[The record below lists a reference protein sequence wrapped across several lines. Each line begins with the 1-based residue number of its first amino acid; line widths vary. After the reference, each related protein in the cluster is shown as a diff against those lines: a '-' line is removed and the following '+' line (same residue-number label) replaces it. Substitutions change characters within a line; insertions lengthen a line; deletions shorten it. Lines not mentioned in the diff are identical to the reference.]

1 MTASSSFL
9 LWSTLICMIRSRL
22 SYVRFNLKILTLL
35 LPAFSYFI
43 AVKVRFGFNLFF
55 SATPAPGLPSYW
67 GIVLLTTIVWALA
80 AEESGLWNVEQLY
93 APGGKSRRLLEALA
107 FTYAIV
113 MALGFLYRQ
122 ASYSRLV
129 IAISAV
135 TLFVLATAARIIS
148 RVLLELLRKNGRN
161 EVKILMVGT
170 DRFARRVAT
179 SLLHG
184 EVLPCK
190 VVGFVRLP
198 DQEIAVEGPV
208 YEMDQI
214 PNFSNGHSINDIV
227 IALPAARLS
236 DVQKISPALE
246 KLCVPTRV
254 VIDLGDGVGIRDRL
268 IDLGGIHM
276 LDLRPTLA
284 ETGPY
289 LFQKRAFDVALSLF
303 ILLLTLPIFLLV
315 ALAVKVSSRGPIF
328 FSQER
333 VGLNG
338 RVFRMLKF
346 RTMRVGSREEG
357 DTRWTCD
364 NDPRRTA
371 VGVFLR
377 KTNLDE
383 LPQFLNVLKGDMSI
397 VGPRPERAHFVERF
411 LEEFDRYNFRHTFK
425 VGITGWA
432 QVNGWRGDTSIAKRV
447 EYDLY
452 YLRNWSLTFDLQII
466 TMTLLRIFNSK
477 NAY

>member
-1 MTASSSFL
+1 M
-9 LWSTLICMIRSRL
+9 
-22 SYVRFNLKILTLL
+22 
-35 LPAFSYFI
+35 
-43 AVKVRFGFNLFF
+43 
-55 SATPAPGLPSYW
+55 PSYW
-67 GIVLLTTIVWALA
+67 GILLLTTIVWAIV

-93 APGGKSRRLLEALA
+93 APGRKSRRLLEALA
-107 FTYAIV
+107 FTYAVV
-113 MALGFLYRQ
+113 MAVGFLYRQ

-135 TLFVLATAARIIS
+135 ALFVLATMARVGF
-148 RVLLELLRKNGRN
+148 RVLLEMWRRDGRN
-161 EVKILMVGT
+161 EVKILIVGT
-170 DRFARRVAT
+170 DRFARRVGT

-184 EVLPCK
+184 EVLPCR
-190 VVGFVRLP
+190 VVGFVRMP
-198 DQEIAVEGPV
+198 GQEVAVDGPV

-214 PNFSNGHSINDIV
+214 PTFSNGNSVNDII

-236 DVQKISPALE
+236 EVQTIAPTLE

-254 VIDLGDGVGIRDRL
+254 VIDLGEGVVLRDRL

-289 LFQKRAFDVALSLF
+289 LFQKRIFDVAFSVF
-303 ILLLTLPIFLLV
+303 ILLLTLPVTGAI
-315 ALAVKVSSRGPIF
+315 ALAIKLGGRGPVF
-328 FSQER
+328 FAQDR

-346 RTMRVGSREEG
+346 RTMKVGSREEG
-357 DTRWTCD
+357 DTRWTSD

-371 VGVFLR
+371 VGTFLR

-383 LPQFLNVLKGDMSI
+383 LPQFFNVIKGDMSI
-397 VGPRPERAHFVERF
+397 VGPRPERPFFVERF
-411 LEEFDRYNFRHTFK
+411 LEEIDRYNSRHMFK
-425 VGITGWA
+425 AGITGWA

-466 TMTLLRIFNSK
+466 TMTLVKFFSSK

>member
-1 MTASSSFL
+1 
-9 LWSTLICMIRSRL
+9 MIRSRL
-22 SYVRFNLKILTLL
+22 SFARLYLRIVTLL
-35 LPAFSYFI
+35 LPACAYFI
-43 AVKVRFGFNLFF
+43 AVKVRFGFNFLVWR
-55 SATPAPGLPSYW
+55 TAPTGLPSYW
-67 GIVLLTTIVWALA
+67 GVLLLTTIVWAVA
-80 AEESGLWNVEQLY
+80 AEEAELWNVEQLY

-107 FTYAIV
+107 FTYAVV
-113 MALGFLYRQ
+113 MAAGFLYRQ

-135 TLFVLATAARIIS
+135 TLFFLATIV
-148 RVLLELLRKNGRN
+148 RVAFRVFLELLRKDGRN
-161 EVKILMVGT
+161 EVKILIVGT
-170 DRFARRVAT
+170 DRFARRVGT

-190 VVGFVRLP
+190 IVGFVRLP
-198 DQEIAVEGPV
+198 NQEIAVEGPV
-208 YEMDQI
+208 YELDQI
-214 PNFSNGHSINDIV
+214 PAFTNGHSINDII

-236 DVQKISPALE
+236 EVQNIAPTLE

-254 VIDLGDGVGIRDRL
+254 VIDLGEGVVLRDRL

-289 LFQKRAFDVALSLF
+289 LFQKRIFDVAFS
-303 ILLLTLPIFLLV
+303 ISVLLLTLPVTLLI
-315 ALAVKVSSRGPIF
+315 ATAVKLASRGPVF
-328 FSQER
+328 FVQDR

-338 RVFRMLKF
+338 RVFRMFKF

-357 DTRWTCD
+357 DTRWTSN
-364 NDPRRTA
+364 NDPRRTV
-371 VGVFLR
+371 VGSFLR

-383 LPQFLNVLKGDMSI
+383 LPQFLNVLIGDMSI
-397 VGPRPERAHFVERF
+397 VGPRPERPYFVERF
-411 LEEFDRYNFRHTFK
+411 LEEFDRYNSRHMFK
-425 VGITGWA
+425 AGITGWA

-466 TMTLLRIFNSK
+466 TMTLVRIFSSK

>member
-1 MTASSSFL
+1 
-9 LWSTLICMIRSRL
+9 MIRSRL
-22 SYVRFNLKILTLL
+22 SYVRFKLKILTLL
-35 LPAFSYFI
+35 LPACSYFI
-43 AVKVRFGFNLFF
+43 AVKLRFGFNLFY
-55 SATPAPGLPSYW
+55 SHTGPGSLPSYW
-67 GIVLLTTIVWALA
+67 GIVLLTTIVWAIV

-93 APGGKSRRLLEALA
+93 APGGKSRRLLEAIA

-113 MALGFLYRQ
+113 MAIGFLYRN

-129 IAISAV
+129 VGMSAV
-135 TLFVLATAARIIS
+135 ALFVLATATRIFS
-148 RVLLELLRKNGRN
+148 RVILGFLRKDGRN
-161 EVKILMVGT
+161 EVRILMVGT

-184 EVLPCK
+184 EVLPCR

-198 DQEIAVEGPV
+198 EQEIAVEGPV
-208 YEMDQI
+208 YETDQI
-214 PNFSNGHSINDIV
+214 PNFSNGHSIDDIV
-227 IALPAARLS
+227 IALPAARLIEI
-236 DVQKISPALE
+236 QQLAPAL
-246 KLCVPTRV
+246 KRLCVPTRV
-254 VIDLGDGVGIRDRL
+254 VIDLGEGVGIRDRL

-276 LDLRPTLA
+276 LDLQPTLA
-284 ETGPY
+284 ETGSY
-289 LFQKRAFDVALSLF
+289 LFQKRAFDLVLSVL
-303 ILLLTLPIFLLV
+303 ILLISAPIFLLIAV
-315 ALAVKVSSRGPIF
+315 AVKISSRGPVF

-346 RTMRVGSREEG
+346 RTMRTGSKDEA
-357 DTRWTCD
+357 DTRWTSE
-364 NDPRRTA
+364 NDPRRTV
-371 VGVFLR
+371 VGSFLR

-383 LPQFLNVLKGDMSI
+383 LPQFFNVLKGDMSI
-397 VGPRPERAHFVERF
+397 VGPRPERAYFVERF
-411 LEEFDRYNFRHTFK
+411 LAEFDRYNFRHTFK

-466 TMTLLRIFNSK
+466 TMTLLRMFNSK

>member
-1 MTASSSFL
+1 
-9 LWSTLICMIRSRL
+9 MISSRL
-22 SYVRFNLKILTLL
+22 SFARLYLRILMLL
-35 LPAFSYFI
+35 LPACAYFI
-43 AVKVRFGFNLFF
+43 AVKVRFGFNFLI
-55 SATPAPGLPSYW
+55 SGTHPAGLPSYW
-67 GIVLLTTIVWALA
+67 GILLLTTIVWAIA

-107 FTYAIV
+107 FTYSVV
-113 MALGFLYRQ
+113 MAAGFLYRQ

-135 TLFVLATAARIIS
+135 ALFVLATIARVAF
-148 RVLLELLRKNGRN
+148 RVSFELIRKDGRN
-161 EVKILMVGT
+161 EVKILVVGT
-170 DRFARRVAT
+170 DRFARRVGT
-179 SLLHG
+179 SLLNG
-184 EVLPCK
+184 EVLPCRI
-190 VVGFVRLP
+190 VGFVRLP
-198 DQEIAVEGPV
+198 EQEVAVDGPV

-214 PNFSNGHSINDIV
+214 PTFSNGNSINDII

-236 DVQKISPALE
+236 DVQTIAPALE

-254 VIDLGDGVGIRDRL
+254 VIDLGEGVILRDRL

-289 LFQKRAFDVALSLF
+289 LFQKRIFDVTFSVLV
-303 ILLLTLPIFLLV
+303 LLATLPVTLAI
-315 ALAVKVSSRGPIF
+315 ALAIKLSSRGPIF
-328 FSQER
+328 FVQER

-338 RVFRMLKF
+338 RVFRMFKF
-346 RTMRVGSREEG
+346 RTMNVGSPEEG
-357 DTRWTCD
+357 NTRWTCEE
-364 NDPRRTA
+364 DPRRT
-371 VGVFLR
+371 GIGSFLR

-383 LPQFLNVLKGDMSI
+383 LPQFLNVVRGDMSI
-397 VGPRPERAHFVERF
+397 VGPRPERPFFVERF
-411 LEEFDRYNFRHTFK
+411 LNEFDRYNSRHMFK
-425 VGITGWA
+425 AGITGWA

-466 TMTLLRIFNSK
+466 SMTLLRMFTSK

>member
-1 MTASSSFL
+1 
-9 LWSTLICMIRSRL
+9 MIRSRL
-22 SYVRFNLKILTLL
+22 SYVRLNLKVLTLL
-35 LPAFSYFI
+35 LPACSYFI
-43 AVKVRFGFNLFF
+43 AVKLRFGFNLFF
-55 SATPAPGLPSYW
+55 SHTAGVGLPSYW

-107 FTYAIV
+107 FTYAVV

-214 PNFSNGHSINDIV
+214 PNFSNGHSINDVV

-236 DVQKISPALE
+236 DVQRVAPALE

-276 LDLRPTLA
+276 LDLQPTLA
-284 ETGPY
+284 ETGSY
-289 LFQKRAFDVALSLF
+289 LFQKRAFDLVLSAL
-303 ILLLTLPIFLLV
+303 ILLIASPIFLLI
-315 ALAVKVSSRGPIF
+315 ALAVKVSSPGPVF

-346 RTMRVGSREEG
+346 RTMRMGSREEG

-383 LPQFLNVLKGDMSI
+383 LPQFLNVMKGDMSI
-397 VGPRPERAHFVERF
+397 VGPRPERAYFVARF
-411 LEEFDRYNFRHTFK
+411 LEEVDRYNFRHTFK

-432 QVNGWRGDTSIAKRV
+432 QVNGWRGDTSISKRV

>member
-1 MTASSSFL
+1 
-9 LWSTLICMIRSRL
+9 MIRSRL
-22 SYVRFNLKILTLL
+22 SFARLYLRIITLL
-35 LPAFSYFI
+35 LPACAYFI
-43 AVKVRFGFNLFF
+43 AVKIRFGFNFLLWRI
-55 SATPAPGLPSYW
+55 APTGLPSYW
-67 GIVLLTTIVWALA
+67 GILLLTTIVWAIA
-80 AEESGLWNVEQLY
+80 AEESELWNVEKLY

-107 FTYAIV
+107 FTYSIV
-113 MALGFLYRQ
+113 MAAGFLYRQ
-122 ASYSRLV
+122 ASYSRIV

-135 TLFVLATAARIIS
+135 ALFVLATIT
-148 RVLLELLRKNGRN
+148 RVAFRVVLELMRKDGRN
-161 EVKILMVGT
+161 EVKILVVGT
-170 DRFARRVAT
+170 DRFARRVGT

-184 EVLPCK
+184 EVLPCRIM
-190 VVGFVRLP
+190 GFVRLP

-208 YEMDQI
+208 YELDQI
-214 PNFSNGHSINDIV
+214 PNFSNGNSINDII

-236 DVQKISPALE
+236 EVQKIAPTLE

-254 VIDLGDGVGIRDRL
+254 VIDLGEGVVLRDRL

-289 LFQKRAFDVALSLF
+289 LFQKRIFDVAFSAL
-303 ILLLTLPIFLLV
+303 ILLLTLPLTSLI
-315 ALAVKVSSRGPIF
+315 ALAIKLSGSGPILF
-328 FSQER
+328 TQDR

-357 DTRWTCD
+357 DTRWTSD
-364 NDPRRTA
+364 NDPRRTP
-371 VGVFLR
+371 VGTFLR

-383 LPQFLNVLKGDMSI
+383 LPQFFNVLKGDMSI
-397 VGPRPERAHFVERF
+397 VGPRPERPYFVERF
-411 LEEFDRYNFRHTFK
+411 LEEFDRYNARHMFK
-425 VGITGWA
+425 AGITGWA

-466 TMTLLRIFNSK
+466 TMTLVRMFSSK

>member
-1 MTASSSFL
+1 
-9 LWSTLICMIRSRL
+9 MIRSRL
-22 SYVRFNLKILTLL
+22 SYVRINLKILTLL
-35 LPAFSYFI
+35 LPACSYFI

-55 SATPAPGLPSYW
+55 SRTGAVGLPSYW
-67 GIVLLTTIVWALA
+67 GIVLLTTIVWAIA

-93 APGGKSRRLLEALA
+93 APGGKTRRLLEALA

-129 IAISAV
+129 IALSAV

-289 LFQKRAFDVALSLF
+289 LFQKRAFDLVLSLV
-303 ILLLTLPIFLLV
+303 ILLVTLPIFLLI
-315 ALAVKVSSRGPIF
+315 ALAVKISSRGPVF
-328 FSQER
+328 FAQER

-364 NDPRRTA
+364 NDPRRTT

-377 KTNLDE
+377 RTNLDE